1 MFVDALTVGSM
12 PASFDVDLCIVGC
25 GPAGLAIAR
34 QFLGSTRTVCV
45 VESGGFECR
54 AQDQLLARGASVGLD
69 AQLAGSRVRAFGG
82 GGSVW
87 GGGCMPVRDRH
98 IRGRPWVP
106 HSDWPVTRD
115 DLLPYDDR
123 VSRYFAID
131 GHEFDDGGSKVEP
144 ARTPHSFEDN
154 QDVENYIFARGSLDL
169 GALHREE
176 IGRSRNITVLLHANV
191 VRLDADD
198 ADRVTDAT
206 VRCLSGHESRVRAR
220 QFVLAS
226 GAIENARL
234 LLVSGLPRESNRGA
248 GAAHVG
254 RYFMDHPIVSVGD
267 LAGPAASE
275 LCWRYDRAAS
285 RADGASFPE
294 ISISRKAEWRECI
307 MAGRV
312 HPFLQKD
319 AVDRTLL
326 QLRRVARRVATGG
339 ERPSPAQRLKEHL
352 SKSSSSA
359 LLSAPAGEEFRITDV
374 LNAALHIPLRVVEYL
389 AGQDVGSRIAAR
401 RAALTGYFEQSP
413 HPDNRVTLATRRDAL
428 GVLEVQTRWQL
439 MSLDIRSIRLGAE
452 LMGRALAQATHTEFR
467 PADWLTQGVAPPVRS
482 AAHHMGTTRM
492 SETAADGVVNRDCA
506 VHGMP
511 NLHIAGSSVFPSGGG
526 WAFPTF
532 TIVALSIRL
541 ADRLQSLLAT

>member
-1 MFVDALTVGSM
+1 MFVDALTDGPV
-12 PASFDVDLCIVGC
+12 PTSFDVDLCIVGC
-25 GPAGLAIAR
+25 GPAGLAIAK
-34 QFLGSTRTVCV
+34 QFLDSRYTVCV

-54 AQDQLLARGASVGLD
+54 AQDQLLARGASLGLD

-82 GGSVW
+82 GGSIW

-98 IRGRPWVP
+98 THGRSWVP

-115 DLLPYDDR
+115 DLLPYEKR
-123 VSRYFAID
+123 ASRYFAID
-131 GHEFDDGGSKVEP
+131 GHDFNDHGSSVEP
-144 ARTPHSFEDN
+144 IRAPHSFED
-154 QDVENYIFARGSLDL
+154 QDVENYVFARGSLDL
-169 GALHREE
+169 GALHRDE
-176 IGRSRNITVLLHANV
+176 IARSRNVTVLLHANV
-191 VRLDADD
+191 VLLNSDD
-198 ADRVTDAT
+198 ADRVTEAT
-206 VRCLSGHESRVRAR
+206 VRSLSGRESRVRAR

-234 LLVSGLPRESNRGA
+234 MLVSGLPREANKAA

-254 RYFMDHPIVSVGD
+254 RYFMDHPIVSLGD
-267 LAGPAASE
+267 LAGPAAAE
-275 LCWRYDRAAS
+275 FCWRYDRAAS

-294 ISISRKAEWRECI
+294 ISLSRNAEQREQI

-319 AVDRTLL
+319 AVDRTWLH
-326 QLRRVARRVATGG
+326 LRRVAKRVAIGG
-339 ERPSPAQRLKEHL
+339 QRSTPSQRLKDHL
-352 SKSSSSA
+352 SRSSSSA
-359 LLSAPAGEEFRITDV
+359 LVSAPADEEFRISDV
-374 LNAALHIPLRVVEYL
+374 LNAAWHIPLRMVEYL

-428 GVLEVQTRWQL
+428 GVPEVQTRWHL
-439 MSLDIRSIRLGAE
+439 MPLDIRSIRVGSE
-452 LMGRALAQATHTEFR
+452 LMGRALAKATGTEFR
-467 PADWLTQGVAPPVRS
+467 PADWLTQGAAPPVRS

-506 VHGMP
+506 VHGMT

-541 ADRLQSLLAT
+541 ADRLQLLLAI